1 MIFEELVKRQI
12 GFPESSRLRYEP
24 LLPSSS
30 ELGRLMSAF
39 ANTDGG
45 IVILGVLNKHK
56 KITVT
61 GLSDDFRV
69 EAILD
74 KALAKLDPIPLIEK
88 CIVLY
93 EEKKLFA
100 IKVEKAAGAVL
111 YNHDKFKMDS
121 KKIIR
126 VSQENIASET
136 SKVVQNIS
144 TEFKLDK
151 ILNYL
156 IDYPDR
162 ININKHT
169 VQKIILDDGTTL
181 LQAQQLI
188 DKLKETEYVK
198 VYGKIYIGLS
208 VQTEGFLA
216 NGGFSGLKRIESR
229 TEQEKK
235 IFISY
240 NWNLK
245 ETAEKLY
252 VFLKSKRYSVTMDD
266 HTLKFKSKLSTFME
280 SIRESDYSILL
291 LSEKYLKSENCMT
304 EVLHLLKDRDFDR
317 KVLPIRQE
325 TLKIFSAEERLKY
338 IEYWRDQVYQREQL
352 LKSVNPLDA
361 IEELKKL
368 RNARFIHQSIGDFL
382 VEIADMIIYTIEE
395 QEKVSY
401 DHIIRDVE
409 G

>member
-338 IEYWRDQVYQREQL
+338 IEYWRDQVYQRE
-352 LKSVNPLDA
+352 
-361 IEELKKL
+361 
-368 RNARFIHQSIGDFL
+368 
-382 VEIADMIIYTIEE
+382 
-395 QEKVSY
+395 
-401 DHIIRDVE
+401 
-409 G
+409 